1 MPALDSD
8 LSSNL
13 PNNASGFRLPGWAE
27 KPHWPALLVLLLFW
41 AAHVVATWGEATP
54 FSGDYGRWLHEM
66 DRFAHGQVPY
76 RDFYWAFPPMSIW
89 VLGSIARW
97 FGSDVGTFRT
107 ITVTLSLLIY
117 VAFFNYASSLLPR
130 KLVLPTVI
138 ACCLLSAAYA
148 QHGSLPLP
156 AGMYIP
162 AAPLGFL
169 FLICAVLLVLH
180 GWRAPGK
187 LNAGLTGVFCGLCL
201 LTKQDFWLPAIYLV
215 TVDFLVGIRG
225 KDGKVSAQQIWA
237 PVCFL
242 MTTFGGVLI
251 VARQAGWK
259 TIPRIPGG
267 FGLAREFGGRG
278 LPSWERL
285 AVEAVALGL
294 LLVASLACLLVTHA
308 SSWHVLRKVFLGA
321 LLLSLLAGSIHVGMS
336 YYEGQRLPS
345 HGLTVLDHPVDEA
358 PQNQFNANRVS
369 LGRAIQELLL
379 RSQLHLLPVLLPVFA
394 FMLVLLAPR
403 NLESQPERRALLFLL
418 GLCIVC
424 RARRLFEYTEW
435 YHFLLEIPVYLWMT
449 QLLFPDSKEK
459 VLAGLRLAIVGFIL
473 VGAYS
478 YWFYGMGNFTRR
490 GVGVAMTTPRGV
502 VRVGAGELRYYTAL
516 MQSLRNIDP
525 GGDRPLFVY
534 GYNSGGFNYFLK
546 RRNPT
551 PLTQG
556 FWFSNASAENVLA
569 GLQSLKPGPI
579 VLDNTFFLNLKR
591 PSVAID
597 PFRWDLKT
605 QETSY
610 SRFDRPLFLRL
621 VEGCRNV
628 EEIPSRP
635 PNYLTV
641 YDCNP

>member
-1 MPALDSD
+1 MPALASD

-13 PNNASGFRLPGWAE
+13 PNNASGFCLPGWAE
-27 KPHWPALLVLLLFW
+27 KPHWPALLVLLILW
-41 AAHVVATWGEATP
+41 ATHVVATWGEATP

-66 DRFAHGQVPY
+66 DRFAHGEVPY
-76 RDFYWAFPPMSIW
+76 RDFSWGFPPMSLWI
-89 VLGSIARW
+89 LGTTARW
-97 FGSDVGTFRT
+97 FGSDVETFRI

-117 VAFFNYASSLLPR
+117 VAFFKYASNLLPR
-130 KLVLPTVI
+130 KLVLPAVI
-138 ACCLLSAAYA
+138 ACCLLSVAYA
-148 QHGSLPLP
+148 QRGSVPLP

-169 FLICAVLLVLH
+169 FLLCAVLLVLH
-180 GWRAPGK
+180 GWRAPSK
-187 LNAGLTGVFCGLCL
+187 LGSSLTGVFCGLCL

-215 TVDFLVGIRG
+215 AVDFLVGVRG
-225 KDGKVSAQQIWA
+225 KDGKAIAQKIWA
-237 PVCFL
+237 PLCFL
-242 MTTFGGVLI
+242 MTAFGGILI
-251 VARQAGWK
+251 VAHQSGWK
-259 TIPRIPGG
+259 AVERVPGG
-267 FGLAREFGGRG
+267 FGLLSEFGGRG

-285 AVEAVALGL
+285 AVEAAELGL
-294 LLVASLACLLVTHA
+294 LLVASLACLLVTQA

-321 LLLSLLAGSIHVGMS
+321 LLLSLLAGSIHVSMRVYG
-336 YYEGQRLPS
+336 GVRLGSKELTPLAAPIDEQPRD
-345 HGLTVLDHPVDEA
+345 HVLPNRGL
-358 PQNQFNANRVS
+358 

-379 RSQLHLLPVLLPVFA
+379 RSQVHLLPVLLPVFA
-394 FMLVLLAPR
+394 FALVLLVPR
-403 NLESQPERRALLFLL
+403 NLESPPERRALLFLL

-435 YHFLLEIPVYLWMT
+435 YYFLLEIPVYLWMT
-449 QLLFPDSKEK
+449 QLLLPDSKEK

-502 VRVGAGELRYYTAL
+502 VRVGPGELQYYTAL
-516 MQSLRNIDP
+516 THSLGDIDP
-525 GGDRPLFVY
+525 GGERPLFVY
-534 GYNSGGFNYFLK
+534 GYSSGGFNYFLN
-546 RRNPT
+546 RRNLT

-556 FWFSNASAENVLA
+556 FWFSNASAENVLV

-579 VLDNTFFLNLKR
+579 VLDNTYFLNLQR

-597 PFRWDLKT
+597 PFRWDLKM
-605 QETSY
+605 QETSF

-621 VEGCRNV
+621 VERCRKV